1 MSSSGNAHEIH
12 ALSGAYA
19 VDALDAD
26 ERARFEEHLA
36 ACPACEAEV
45 ADLQQATALM
55 SEITQAEPPPA
66 LRESVLAGIKSVRPL
81 PPEIPVATNVRKLPI
96 RRRLTALV
104 AAAALLGVAGAGTV
118 IWQQAT
124 TSDQTLSVA
133 DRVLQAADAKRVN
146 VELPGGVRASVIR
159 SVSEGKAVLVTHDMP
174 APPSGRVY
182 ELWLQT
188 TAGKMV
194 PAGTMGKPGSRPVV
208 LEGDATNATAVG
220 ITVEPEGGSD
230 SPTSEPIALF
240 DFERAT

>member
-1 MSSSGNAHEIH
+1 MTNAHEIH

-36 ACPACEAEV
+36 ACPACQEEV
-45 ADLQQATALM
+45 ADLQQTTALM
-55 SEITQAEPPPA
+55 AEVTQADPPPA
-66 LRESVLAGIKSVRPL
+66 LRASVLAGIKSVRPL
-81 PPEIPVATNVRKLPI
+81 PPEVPAATNVRRLPI

-104 AAAALLGVAGAGTV
+104 AAAALLGAAGAGTV

-124 TSDQTLSVA
+124 SSDQTISVA

-146 VELPGGVRASVIR
+146 VDLPGGVRASVIR

-174 APPSGRVY
+174 APPAGRVY

-230 SPTSEPIALF
+230 SPTTEPIALF